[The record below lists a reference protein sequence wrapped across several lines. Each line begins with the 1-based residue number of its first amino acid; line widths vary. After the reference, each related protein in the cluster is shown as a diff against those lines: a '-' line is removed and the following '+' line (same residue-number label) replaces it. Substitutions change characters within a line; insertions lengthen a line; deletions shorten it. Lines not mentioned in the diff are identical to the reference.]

1 MRIFIWIT
9 LLLFMSLPLFAQQNE
24 KAELEKRKRQTL
36 QEIELLNRQYN
47 EIKKGKKV
55 SLGQLAVIQKKIE
68 LRNNVIANINSQI
81 NVIDRSINKSYRE
94 MRILQKDLDT
104 LRKNYAKNVVYAYK
118 NRSNYDFLNFL
129 FSSTNFNDAIRRIAY
144 MRAYRSYRAQQL
156 EAIRKTETLYKEK
169 IVQLTNN
176 KKEKSAVLVDQT
188 TEMGELLKDKKE
200 QDEVVNKFKTR
211 EKELNQLLAAKKKQ
225 AQQLQAS
232 ITAIV
237 NREIAAAKKEA
248 EARAKAE
255 KERMRKEREEADRI
269 AKANAKNN
277 PTAPVVKTNP
287 VVKKEEPVKKQE
299 SYLEYNKEDLALGNS
314 FEGSKGRLLFPVDNG
329 YVSVPYGSYT
339 IPGTQLKGYQEFIT
353 IASPVGTPVKAVF
366 DGEVASV
373 TDVGGALTIA
383 IRHGKYFTFYSNL
396 TSVAVSK
403 GANVKAGQVLGR
415 VGTDLEGEGSIEF
428 ILTRETTNLNPSG
441 WLRGR

>member
-1 MRIFIWIT
+1 MT
-9 LLLFMSLPLFAQQNE
+9 LSLFAQQNE

-81 NVIDRSINKSYRE
+81 SVIDRSINKSYRE

-156 EAIRKTETLYKEK
+156 EAIRKTETLYKDK

-188 TEMGELLKDKKE
+188 NEMGELLKDKKE
-200 QDEVVNKFKTR
+200 QDEVVSKFKTR

-225 AQQLQAS
+225 AQQLQSS

-269 AKANAKNN
+269 AKANAKNS

>member
-1 MRIFIWIT
+1 
-9 LLLFMSLPLFAQQNE
+9 MSLSLFAQQNE

-81 NVIDRSINKSYRE
+81 SVIDRSINKSYRE

-156 EAIRKTETLYKEK
+156 EAIRKTETLYKDK

-188 TEMGELLKDKKE
+188 NEMGELLKDKKE
-200 QDEVVNKFKTR
+200 QDEVVSKFKTR

-225 AQQLQAS
+225 AQQLQSS

>member
-1 MRIFIWIT
+1 MT
-9 LLLFMSLPLFAQQNE
+9 LSLFAQQNE

-81 NVIDRSINKSYRE
+81 SVIDRSINKSYRE

-156 EAIRKTETLYKEK
+156 EAIRKTETLYKDK

-188 TEMGELLKDKKE
+188 NEMGELLKDKKE
-200 QDEVVNKFKTR
+200 QDEVVSKFKTR

-225 AQQLQAS
+225 AQQLQSS

>member
-9 LLLFMSLPLFAQQNE
+9 LLLFMNLPLFAQQNE

-188 TEMGELLKDKKE
+188 NEMGELLKDKKE

-211 EKELNQLLAAKKKQ
+211 EKELNKLLAAKKKQ

-248 EARAKAE
+248 EARAKVE
-255 KERMRKEREEADRI
+255 KERMRREKEEADRI
-269 AKANAKNN
+269 AKENAKNN

-403 GANVKAGQVLGR
+403 GSNVKAGQVLGR

>member
-1 MRIFIWIT
+1 
-9 LLLFMSLPLFAQQNE
+9 
-24 KAELEKRKRQTL
+24 
-36 QEIELLNRQYN
+36 
-47 EIKKGKKV
+47 
-55 SLGQLAVIQKKIE
+55 
-68 LRNNVIANINSQI
+68 
-81 NVIDRSINKSYRE
+81 
-94 MRILQKDLDT
+94 
-104 LRKNYAKNVVYAYK
+104 
-118 NRSNYDFLNFL
+118 LNFL

-156 EAIRKTETLYKEK
+156 EAIRKTETLYKDK

-188 TEMGELLKDKKE
+188 NEMGELLKDKKE
-200 QDEVVNKFKTR
+200 QDEVVSKFKTR

-225 AQQLQAS
+225 AQQLQSS